1 MTYKKRE
8 WWPGVVLHITARG
21 NHRNDIF
28 RDEEDFQIYL
38 GLVKEVL
45 EFYNED
51 FEVYAY
57 CLMDNHV
64 HLLVKCKEKHISLF
78 ISRVHSLYAKIFN
91 KKYRYIGYLFQN
103 RYFTEII
110 EDDSQFLETC
120 RYIHLNPIR
129 AKMVKKPE
137 EYEWSSYSMTIG
149 LNEEKI
155 VNSEKILNYF
165 KSSSSRILYRTFVES
180 LIKNNLAEEE
190 NEVGISS

>member
-38 GLVKEVL
+38 GLIKEAL
-45 EFYNED
+45 EFYNGE

-64 HLLVKCKEKHISLF
+64 HLLVKCKEKHISMF

-103 RYFTEII
+103 RYFTEVI
-110 EDDSQFLETC
+110 EDDSQFLSTC

-129 AKMVKKPE
+129 AKMVKKLE
-137 EYEWSSYSMTIG
+137 EYQWSSYSMTIG
-149 LNEEKI
+149 LSEEKI
-155 VNSEKILNYF
+155 INSEKILNYF
-165 KSSSSRILYRTFVES
+165 KSSSSRILYRAFVES
-180 LIKNNLAEEE
+180 LIKNNLSEEE

>member
-38 GLVKEVL
+38 DLMKESI
-45 EFYNED
+45 EFYNDD

-64 HLLVKCKEKHISLF
+64 HLLVKCKERHISLF
-78 ISRVHSLYAKIFN
+78 ISRIHSLYAKIFN
-91 KKYRYIGYLFQN
+91 NKYRYIGYLFQN
-103 RYFTEII
+103 RYFTEVI
-110 EDDSQFLETC
+110 EDDSQLLATC
-120 RYIHLNPIR
+120 RYIHLNPVR

-137 EYEWSSYSMTIG
+137 EYNWSSYKFGSRG
-149 LNEEKI
+149 YKEKWI
-155 VNSEKILNYF
+155 AF
-165 KSSSSRILYRTFVES
+165 
-180 LIKNNLAEEE
+180 
-190 NEVGISS
+190 

>member
-1 MTYKKRE
+1 MGYKKRE

-38 GLVKEVL
+38 GLIKEAL
-45 EFYNED
+45 EFYNGE

-64 HLLVKCKEKHISLF
+64 HLLVKCKEKHISIF

-103 RYFTEII
+103 RYFTEVI
-110 EDDSQFLETC
+110 EDDSQFLSTC

-129 AKMVKKPE
+129 AKMVKKLE
-137 EYEWSSYSMTIG
+137 EYQWSSYSMTIG
-149 LNEEKI
+149 LSEEKI
-155 VNSEKILNYF
+155 INSEKILNYF
-165 KSSSSRILYRTFVES
+165 KSSSSRILYRAFVES
-180 LIKNNLAEEE
+180 LIKNNLSEEE

>member
-38 GLVKEVL
+38 GLIKEAL
-45 EFYNED
+45 EFYNGE

-64 HLLVKCKEKHISLF
+64 HLLVKCKEKHISKF

-103 RYFTEII
+103 RYFTEVI
-110 EDDSQFLETC
+110 EDDSQFLSTC

-129 AKMVKKPE
+129 AKMIKKPE

-149 LNEEKI
+149 LSEEKI

-165 KSSSSRILYRTFVES
+165 KSSSSRILYRAFVES
-180 LIKNNLAEEE
+180 LIKNNLSEEE

>member
-28 RDEEDFQIYL
+28 RDQEDFQIYL
-38 GLVKEVL
+38 GLIKEAL
-45 EFYNED
+45 EFYNGE

-64 HLLVKCKEKHISLF
+64 HLLVKCKEKHISMF
-78 ISRVHSLYAKIFN
+78 ISRIHSLYAKIFN

-103 RYFTEII
+103 RYFTEVI
-110 EDDSQFLETC
+110 ENDSQFLSTC

-129 AKMVKKPE
+129 AKMVGKPE

-149 LNEEKI
+149 LSEEKI

-165 KSSSSRILYRTFVES
+165 KSSSSRILYRAFVES
-180 LIKNNLAEEE
+180 LIKNNLSEEE
-190 NEVGISS
+190 NEVGVSS

>member
-38 GLVKEVL
+38 GLIKEAL
-45 EFYNED
+45 EFYNGE

-64 HLLVKCKEKHISLF
+64 HLLVKCKEKHISMF

-103 RYFTEII
+103 RYFTEVI
-110 EDDSQFLETC
+110 EDDSQFLSTC

-137 EYEWSSYSMTIG
+137 EYQWSSYSMTIG
-149 LNEEKI
+149 LSEEKI

-165 KSSSSRILYRTFVES
+165 KSSLSRILYRAFVES
-180 LIKNNLAEEE
+180 LIKNNLSEEE